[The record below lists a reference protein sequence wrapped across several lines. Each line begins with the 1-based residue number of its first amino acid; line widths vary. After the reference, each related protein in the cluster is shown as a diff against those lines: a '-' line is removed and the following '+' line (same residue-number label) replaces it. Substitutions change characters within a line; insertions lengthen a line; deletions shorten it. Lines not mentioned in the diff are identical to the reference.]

1 MTDAERESG
10 HHGGTNAA
18 RAGASAPQVSVDP
31 AKPPAGLLLI
41 DKPAKRA
48 VSSVTACRRV
58 KRSLRAA
65 GFDVSRMRIGHAG
78 TLDPLASGLLIVL
91 VGRAATRLCEQ
102 LMNGPKTYVAT
113 LDLLKSAPSDDL
125 ETETTINPLTR
136 RPTLEE
142 IHGALEQFRGEIMQ
156 RPPAYSAIWIDG
168 VRAFKLA
175 RKAATQHQRDGAEVE
190 GTGRDDDGDGEAGAA
205 RKSARESLPQM
216 AARPITVHALELVD
230 FDWPRV
236 TVRVNCSKGTYIR
249 SLVRDLGTAITGH
262 PAVLTE
268 LRRTAIGAFD
278 VANAVALEQL
288 PERIT
293 QVDLL
298 AIPEAAARSR

>member
-1 MTDAERESG
+1 MRVSAALVAG
-10 HHGGTNAA
+10 AA
-18 RAGASAPQVSVDP
+18 R
-31 AKPPAGLLLI
+31 
-41 DKPAKRA
+41 
-48 VSSVTACRRV
+48 
-58 KRSLRAA
+58 
-65 GFDVSRMRIGHAG
+65 
-78 TLDPLASGLLIVL
+78 
-91 VGRAATRLCEQ
+91 
-102 LMNGPKTYVAT
+102 
-113 LDLLKSAPSDDL
+113 
-125 ETETTINPLTR
+125 
-136 RPTLEE
+136 
-142 IHGALEQFRGEIMQ
+142 GALI
-156 RPPAYSAIWIDG
+156 
-168 VRAFKLA
+168 
-175 RKAATQHQRDGAEVE
+175 
-190 GTGRDDDGDGEAGAA
+190 AA
-205 RKSARESLPQM
+205 RKSARESLPEM

>member
-1 MTDAERESG
+1 MTDVERESG

-18 RAGASAPQVSVDP
+18 RAGASTPHAGADP
-31 AKPPAGLLLI
+31 AKPPVGLLLI

-65 GFDVSRMRIGHAG
+65 GFDVSKMRIGHAG

-91 VGRAATRLCEQ
+91 VGRAATRLCDQ

-113 LDLLKSAPSDDL
+113 LDLLKSSPSDDL
-125 ETETTINPLTR
+125 ETETTINTLLR
-136 RPTLEE
+136 RPTLKE
-142 IHGALEQFRGEIMQ
+142 IHDALDKFRGQIMQ

-175 RKAATQHQRDGAEVE
+175 RKAATQHQRDGA
-190 GTGRDDDGDGEAGAA
+190 GTEEQDGGEAGPA
-205 RKSARESLPQM
+205 RQSARDVLPEM
-216 AARPITVHALELVD
+216 AARPITIHALELLD

-293 QVDLL
+293 QADLL
-298 AIPEAAARSR
+298 AIPEAAAR